1 MSTIFFL
8 DHENSRDFRV
18 RKIASNAISR
28 FIQKHDQKFN
38 DDENEK
44 SARDQNE
51 KNDDNDARVEK
62 KKSKR
67 MTQRKFY
74 SYIIQ
79 IRRFL
84 HFSHRS
90 TISISISFF
99 FTYALS
105 NVSFSAY
112 LKRKKNCCENH
123 FFINRVSHSS
133 NREIFNDDELLFVL

>member
-1 MSTIFFL
+1 MFIIFFF
-8 DHENSRDFRV
+8 DHENSRDLRV
-18 RKIASNAISR
+18 RRIFLDATSR
-28 FIQKHDQKFN
+28 SIQKHDQEFD

-44 SARDQNE
+44 FARDQNE
-51 KNDDNDARVEK
+51 KNDDSDARIEK

-84 HFSHRS
+84 HFSHRN
-90 TISISISFF
+90 TIFISINFF

-105 NVSFSAY
+105 NASFSAY
-112 LKRKKNCCENH
+112 LIEKRKKCENYFLISRIFH
-123 FFINRVSHSS
+123 TS